1 MQLLKDLWS
10 VVQALLAVVKTLVSY
25 VRCTIQAVENLIGKL
40 SHKKEAVVAP
50 VEPVVTSVVEAPVV
64 DAPAPAPEQT
74 PPAA

>member
-1 MQLLKDLWS
+1 
-10 VVQALLAVVKTLVSY
+10 VKTLVSY

-40 SHKKEAVVAP
+40 SHKKEAIVAPVVTP